1 MRQATRGEVCRDAGK
16 AARVGVSVLST
27 AGFGSP
33 LARDER
39 DLPLPSRSKSDHGL
53 KITGNLANVG

>member
-1 MRQATRGEVCRDAGK
+1 MPAKRMQVS
-16 AARVGVSVLST
+16 VSVLST

-39 DLPLPSRSKSDHGL
+39 DFLCQAGQKSDHRS
-53 KITGNLANVG
+53 KTAGNLANVGLKTL